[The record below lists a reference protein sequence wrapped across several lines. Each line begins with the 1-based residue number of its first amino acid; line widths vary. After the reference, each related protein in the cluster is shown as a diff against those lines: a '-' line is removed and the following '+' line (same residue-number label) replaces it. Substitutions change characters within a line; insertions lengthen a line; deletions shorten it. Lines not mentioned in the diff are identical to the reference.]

1 MQAILLFSHG
11 SVQCG
16 AEENLLRLARAMEMQ
31 PDSPVVEVGFLN
43 YSAPDL
49 GSAVARCIARGAT
62 SIAVVPYFLVA
73 GKFVVED
80 LPRAIDALRVQFTG
94 IPISVADPIGFHSE
108 LAGIILQAEASA
120 RPPGDWLIRSPI
132 SSEFCRNSTRC
143 PTNGTEY
150 CPRSTEQK

>member
-49 GSAVARCIARGAT
+49 ASAVSRCIARGAT
-62 SIAVVPYFLVA
+62 SIAIVPYFLVA
-73 GKFVVED
+73 GKFVVDD
-80 LPRAIDALRVQFTG
+80 LPRAIDELRASFTG
-94 IPISVADPIGFHSE
+94 IPIRVADPIGFHSE
-108 LAGIILQAEASA
+108 IAEIILQAEVSA
-120 RPPGDWLIRSPI
+120 RPPGDWLIRSTIPL
-132 SSEFCRNSTRC
+132 EFCRNSTRC

-150 CPRSTEQK
+150 CPRSSEGK